1 MDLYHS
7 QRASKGRECVVLLA
21 CSMTMTSECDPP
33 HAKPPRLCFACL
45 DVLYERIRDGHQES
59 GYHFCNHRGVL
70 ALFAVEGQ
78 SIKHWS
84 LRAPMTEEQAQEY
97 IRDLIIDPPSPFFAD
112 TPSVN

>member
-1 MDLYHS
+1 
-7 QRASKGRECVVLLA
+7 
-21 CSMTMTSECDPP
+21 
-33 HAKPPRLCFACL
+33 
-45 DVLYERIRDGHQES
+45 
-59 GYHFCNHRGVL
+59 VL